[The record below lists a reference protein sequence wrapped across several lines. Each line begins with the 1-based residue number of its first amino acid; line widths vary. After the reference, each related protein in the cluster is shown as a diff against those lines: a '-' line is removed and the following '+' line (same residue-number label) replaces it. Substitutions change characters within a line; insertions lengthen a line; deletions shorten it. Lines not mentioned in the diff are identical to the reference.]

1 MLKRFSISLEEELL
15 AQFDAFIRSRGYVNR
30 SEAVRDLIRRD
41 FVNGEWERT
50 ARWSAW

>member
-15 AQFDAFIRSRGYVNR
+15 AQFDAFIRSRGYVNH

-41 FVNGEWERT
+41 FVNGE
-50 ARWSAW
+50 

>member
-30 SEAVRDLIRRD
+30 SWNLDLI
-41 FVNGEWERT
+41 T
-50 ARWSAW
+50 IT